1 MERKQSVRLWILL
14 VVIALAGMFTQRMLS
29 GGNTQNAQRV
39 IGESKLYTQEEIGRI
54 MDVVERE
61 FRREFR
67 GCTLRELKYDEELS
81 MRQSADWAAQYD
93 ADEAVVLTSSFD
105 VDGRGGDGSL
115 NPNSSYTKW
124 LWILTRTG
132 SGDWILQTWGY

>member
-1 MERKQSVRLWILL
+1 MERKQSAKLLILL
-14 VVIALAGMFTQRMLS
+14 VLIALAGMLTQRMLN
-29 GGNTQNAQRV
+29 GGNTRNVQRV
-39 IGESKLYTQEEIGRI
+39 IGESELYTQAEIGEM

-67 GCTLRELKYDEELS
+67 GCALTELKYDEELS
-81 MRQSADWAAQYD
+81 MRQSEDWAAQYA

-124 LWILTRTG
+124 LWILTRSEDEG
-132 SGDWILQTWGY
+132 WILQTWGY

>member
-29 GGNTQNAQRV
+29 GGNTQNVQRV
-39 IGESKLYTQEEIGRI
+39 IGESKLYTQEEIGEM

-81 MRQSADWAAQYD
+81 MRQSEDWAAQYA
-93 ADEAVVLTSSFD
+93 ADEAVVLTSAFD

-124 LWILTRTG
+124 LWILTRNGNG
-132 SGDWILQTWGY
+132 SWILQTWGY

>member
-29 GGNTQNAQRV
+29 GGNTQNVQRV

-54 MDVVERE
+54 MDVVER
-61 FRREFR
+61 
-67 GCTLRELKYDEELS
+67 
-81 MRQSADWAAQYD
+81 
-93 ADEAVVLTSSFD
+93 EAVVLTSSFD